1 MRMRTRQKEKAI
13 QAEQSSASPEATVNS
28 VGLNKDEKALAKKD
42 EDKRRKA
49 ELKQIESN
57 AERFVRNWNKATEVG
72 NQIHTLRRTFT
83 ELFDESRPLLENV
96 AYGFRHLRKGES
108 IMGCKTL
115 EEWSPK
121 HCGVTARWLR
131 KLLNPT
137 QAKVFITDGTSAVIE
152 TKVISIADEEGQS
165 AATDTGTNDSDE
177 DTTEESPAPSQPKG
191 PTKAELAKRVK
202 EQEETIANV
211 RAVNKGQERQLAAQ
225 ESAIAKVPVI
235 RNGLGDVIQPAQFGP
250 GDALKALETF
260 LNGTV
265 KHMTEAEVGVVY
277 RSFAMELDDRL
288 GMVDESEGTVIWRG
302 LTYVRLE
309 SSQAASAART
319 TAGTPAIA

>member
-1 MRMRTRQKEKAI
+1 MRTRQKEKAI

-42 EDKRRKA
+42 EDRRRKA

-137 QAKVFITDGTSAVIE
+137 DAKVFITDGTSDVIE
-152 TKVISIADEEGQS
+152 TKVISIADEEQQ
-165 AATDTGTNDSDE
+165 
-177 DTTEESPAPSQPKG
+177 SPAAETDIDDSNVDQTAESSAPPQPNG
-191 PTKAELAKRVK
+191 LTKTELKKKVK
-202 EQEETIANV
+202 EQEEIIANV

-235 RNGLGDVIQPAQFGP
+235 PSGIGDVIPPAQFDP
-250 GDALKALETF
+250 GDALKALKTF
-260 LNGTV
+260 LDSTV
-265 KHMTEAEVGVVY
+265 KHMTETEVAVVY
-277 RSFAMELDDRL
+277 RSLAMELDDRL
-288 GMVDESEGTVIWRG
+288 GMVTESEGTVIWRNFA
-302 LTYVRLE
+302 YVRLVP
-309 SSQAASAART
+309 SQVATAAETSART
-319 TAGTPAIA
+319 SAIA